1 MLSAFEKALFFLL
14 VAGTLGLAWFTF
26 RWMFGA
32 IRRGDGQL
40 HLNELPRRVFRAVEV
55 ALTQRTTLRARP
67 GTSVIHLFIVWGFV
81 YYILVNTGDLIE
93 GFFDVHFFGDGR
105 IGGVYRLL
113 GDVLS
118 VLTLAGVIYFLVR
131 RFIAKAPALTFRENV
146 PLHERA
152 RPGIRRDSLIV
163 GLFILVH
170 VGSRFLGQSF
180 AIADRAGDPW
190 QPAAGLVA
198 RLWSG
203 LSFGTLETWSHLTW
217 WLALGTILAFIPYF
231 PYSKHIHLLMGPL
244 NYFSR
249 PDRRSLGALEPV
261 DFEDDSREQFGAA
274 KLEHLQQTHLFDA
287 FACIMCNRCQDV
299 CPAYVTGKEL
309 SPSALEVNQRFELK
323 GVMRGLAA
331 GEDSP
336 RPLLDFAISHSAVW
350 ACTAC
355 GACVEIC
362 PVGNEPMFDIMHI
375 RRDQVLMESEFPA
388 ELQGAFKGMETS
400 GNPWQMSDSRMA
412 WAAGLDVPTV
422 DDTDDYEIL
431 YWVGCAASLEPRA
444 QQTARALVQVLQ
456 AAGVKF
462 AVLGE
467 RERCTGDSARRA
479 GNEYLFYEMASA
491 NIETL
496 NEVAPP
502 RILVTCPHCLHTLGT
517 EYPQYGGHYEVV
529 HHTDYLTELI
539 ASGRL
544 DVAPEQGGANVTFHD
559 PCYLGR
565 HNGVYEPPRT
575 LIEQTSGAPVREMG
589 RTRNNSF
596 CCGAGGAQFWKE
608 EEPGDARVNV
618 TRYAEAQAT
627 GAETLAVGCP
637 FCLRMFTDA
646 QGEVGPGGPAI
657 KDVVELIA
665 ERLPQ
670 KEAVS
675 D

>member
-81 YYILVNTGDLIE
+81 YYILINTGDLIE

-152 RPGIRRDSLIV
+152 RTGIRRDSLIV

-646 QGEVGPGGPAI
+646 QGEAGPGGPAI

>member
-14 VAGTLGLAWFTF
+14 VAVTLGTAWLTF
-26 RWMFGA
+26 RWMIGA
-32 IRRGDGQL
+32 IRRGDGRL
-40 HLNELPRRVFRAVEV
+40 RFDELPRRVFRAVEV
-55 ALTQRTTLRARP
+55 ALTQRTVLRARP
-67 GTSVIHLFIVWGFV
+67 ATSVIHLFVVWGFV
-81 YYILVNTGDLIE
+81 YYLLVNLGDLIE
-93 GFFDVHFFGDGR
+93 GFFDVHFLGFGL

-118 VLTLAGVIYFLVR
+118 VLVLAGVVYFLAR
-131 RFIAKAPALTFRENV
+131 RFIAKAPALTYHANV

-152 RPGIRRDSLIV
+152 LPGIRRDSLIV
-163 GLFILVH
+163 GLFILIH
-170 VGSRFLGQSF
+170 VGSRFLGRSF
-180 AIADRAGDPW
+180 WIADRAGDPW

-198 RLWSG
+198 RLWDG
-203 LSFGTLETWSHLTW
+203 LSFGTLDAWLHITW

-244 NYFSR
+244 NFFSR
-249 PDRRSLGALEPV
+249 PDRQALGALDPI
-261 DFEDDSREQFGAA
+261 DFEDEGREQFGAA
-274 KLEHLQQTHLFDA
+274 RLEHLQQTHLFDA

-309 SPSALEVNQRFELK
+309 SPAALEVNKRTEL
-323 GVMRGLAA
+323 RGMLRAF
-331 GEDSP
+331 GEGAESP
-336 RPLLDFAISHSAVW
+336 RPLLDFAISPSAVW

-362 PVGNEPMFDIMHI
+362 PVGNEPMFDIMDI
-375 RRDQVLMESEFPA
+375 RRDQVLMESSFPA
-388 ELQGAFKGMETS
+388 ELQGAFRGMENS

-479 GNEYLFYEMASA
+479 GNEYLFYEMARA

-502 RILVTCPHCLHTLGT
+502 RILVTCPHCLHTLGK
-517 EYPQYGGHYEVV
+517 EYPQYGGRYAVV

-544 DVAPEQGGANVTFHD
+544 VVTPEQGGANVTFHD

-565 HNGVYEPPRT
+565 HNAIYEPPRT
-575 LIEQTSGAPVREMG
+575 LIEQATGAPVHEMA
-589 RTRNNSF
+589 RIRNNSF

-608 EEPGDARVNV
+608 EEHGAARVNL

-627 GAETLAVGCP
+627 GAQTLAVGCP

-646 QGEVGPGGPAI
+646 QGEAGPTAPAV

-670 KEAVS
+670 EAAS